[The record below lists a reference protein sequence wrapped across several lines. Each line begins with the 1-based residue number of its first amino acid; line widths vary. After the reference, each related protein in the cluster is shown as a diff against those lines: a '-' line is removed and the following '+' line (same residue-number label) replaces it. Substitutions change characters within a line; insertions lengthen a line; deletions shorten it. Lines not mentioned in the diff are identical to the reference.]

1 MRQGERALVRLPSS
15 MAHGTTGGAAG
26 EDGEDGDEFEADIS
40 LYLVV
45 PDASMTAD
53 GSERLESAQ
62 EMRQMGNDKYRV
74 SDFASAMR
82 RYSRALEILG
92 ADSGDDAVSDEERLM
107 LHLEPYT
114 LYLVFEQG

>member
-1 MRQGERALVRLPSS
+1 MRSMRQGERALVRLPSA

-62 EMRQMGNDKYRV
+62 EMRQMV
-74 SDFASAMR
+74 
-82 RYSRALEILG
+82 RA
-92 ADSGDDAVSDEERLM
+92 AV
-107 LHLEPYT
+107 PAC
-114 LYLVFEQG
+114 